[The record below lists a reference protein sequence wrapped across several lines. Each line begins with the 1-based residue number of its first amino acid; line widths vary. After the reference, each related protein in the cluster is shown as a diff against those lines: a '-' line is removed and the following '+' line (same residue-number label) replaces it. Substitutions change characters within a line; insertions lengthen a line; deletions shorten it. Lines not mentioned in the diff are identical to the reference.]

1 MQSGILRCF
10 SMSIIGFMVLF
21 AAPARAQ
28 IYPDKPIRLIVG
40 SGPDVIPRIFAQRLG
55 KVWGPPVVVDPRP
68 GVGGALAAEIVAR
81 AQPDG
86 YTLLW
91 VTAAHAML
99 ASFAIGK
106 FDLAADFAPV
116 IMATVCPYVLA
127 VNPSVN
133 ARSVRELIALARAQ
147 PGKLNYASVGNGSPG
162 HLAVELLKSHTGI
175 NVVHVPYKTVAGAM
189 TDIAGGHIDFI
200 IQVAAAVRGL
210 AEAGKVRALA
220 VTTPQRS
227 RIFPDLP
234 SMIEAG
240 YPNFEMVGWNGI
252 LAPANT
258 PRPLTAKLNAEVN
271 RALLLPEIGQ
281 RVNGSACEPA
291 PANTGESFAV
301 VIRRDVEKWQALI
314 KSAGL
319 KVD

>member
-1 MQSGILRCF
+1 M
-10 SMSIIGFMVLF
+10 SMFGLH
-21 AAPARAQ
+21 ALLAPAAFAQ
-28 IYPDKPIRLIVG
+28 SYPVKPIRLIVG
-40 SGPDVIPRIFAQRLG
+40 SGPDVIPRIFAQKLG
-55 KVWGPPVVVDPRP
+55 EVWAPPVVVDPRP
-68 GVGGALAAEIVAR
+68 GVGGALAAEIVAKS
-81 AQPDG
+81 QPDG

-99 ASFAIGK
+99 ASFGVGK
-106 FDLAADFAPV
+106 FDLAGDFSPV

-133 ARSVRELIALARAQ
+133 ARSVPELIALARAQ

-189 TDIAGGHIDFI
+189 TDLTGGHIDFL

-210 AEAGKVRALA
+210 AESGRIRALA
-220 VTTPQRS
+220 VTTAQRS

-240 YPNFEMVGWNGI
+240 YPGFEIVGWNGI
-252 LAPANT
+252 LAPSAA
-258 PRPLTAKLNAEVN
+258 PRASIAALNAEIN
-271 RALLLPEIGQ
+271 RALLLPEIAQ

-291 PANTGESFAV
+291 AANTPASFGAV
-301 VIRRDVEKWQALI
+301 ISRDIEKWKALI

-319 KVD
+319 KTD